1 MKKNKLV
8 DYKWIS
14 ILVILSF
21 IISIIFTVMSEL
33 AIPNV
38 GIILGIFLTLIFI
51 FIGVLFDMIG
61 VAITAASEAPINSM
75 AAKKIKGAKT
85 AIYLKKNAEKV
96 SSFCN
101 DVIGDICGIIS
112 GSTGSVIALK
122 IANFFDIN
130 KFLVVLITMGLI
142 SALTIGGKAIEKGIA
157 INKSDQILYKFAKF
171 ISVFRREK

>member
-1 MKKNKLV
+1 
-8 DYKWIS
+8 
-14 ILVILSF
+14 
-21 IISIIFTVMSEL
+21 
-33 AIPNV
+33 
-38 GIILGIFLTLIFI
+38 
-51 FIGVLFDMIG
+51 MIG

-157 INKSDQILYKFAKF
+157 INKSDQILYRFAKF